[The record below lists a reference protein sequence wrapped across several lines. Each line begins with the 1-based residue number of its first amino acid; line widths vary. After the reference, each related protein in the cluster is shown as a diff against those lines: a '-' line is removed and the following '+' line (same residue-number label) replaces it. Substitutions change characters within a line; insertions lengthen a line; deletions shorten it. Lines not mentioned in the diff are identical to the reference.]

1 MKEKCKNCVRPNK
14 TCIPYLM
21 TLSTKEM
28 LEWCRMWKDKLGWSN
43 GTLAEKSNVPKG
55 TIDRILSY
63 AKIGDDVAGVKLATI
78 RPIIC
83 ALTGC
88 SIEELE
94 SCEGLHDMNTMVLIE
109 RNKYLEADVERLKQE
124 ATNQRTF
131 LANQIAIKD
140 RYLAIFSSLLAV
152 AVLIIICALV
162 IDKFNPNIGFV
173 WRN

>member
-21 TLSTKEM
+21 TLTTKEM

-55 TIDRILSY
+55 TIDRIL
-63 AKIGDDVAGVKLATI
+63 AKSASDSSEVKLITI

-83 ALTGC
+83 AIIGC
-88 SIEELE
+88 TIEELE
-94 SCEGLHDMNTMVLIE
+94 SCEGLHDMNTTALIE
-109 RNKYLEADVERLKQE
+109 RNKYLEADVERLKKE

-140 RYLAIFSSLLAV
+140 RYIAIFGSLLAV
-152 AVLIIICALV
+152 AILIILGALIV
-162 IDKFNPNIGFV
+162 DKFNPYIGFI